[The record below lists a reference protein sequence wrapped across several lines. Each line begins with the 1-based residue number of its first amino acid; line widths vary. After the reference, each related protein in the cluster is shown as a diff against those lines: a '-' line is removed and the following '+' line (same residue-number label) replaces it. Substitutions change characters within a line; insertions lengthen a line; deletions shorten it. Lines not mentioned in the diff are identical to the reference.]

1 LRMFLD
7 ILFLLGG
14 LALLIIG
21 ADRLVKGASALAASL
36 GVSTF
41 IIGLTVVAMGTS
53 APEATLAVISSLE
66 GDPSISFGN
75 VIGANIANI
84 GVVLAMACMICPI
97 ASGMTLLRREAVFL
111 IISILAVAIL
121 GYNGVIDLS
130 NALVLIAAAV
140 AFNFFVLR
148 SAKGE
153 KAAKRIEQV
162 EERPTMEKWRM
173 LVYIVGGLALL
184 IFGSELV
191 MRGGVG
197 LATDLGVDEFTI
209 GLTIVAIGTT
219 MPEMA
224 VSISSA
230 CRLETNMLLGNVLG
244 SNIMNSLLI
253 IGLAGLFSPIAVPGD
268 FYTLALPVT
277 LVMYAA
283 LVSFMYM
290 KRKLNRTTGAIL
302 MAIYVGY
309 LTLILI

>member
-1 LRMFLD
+1 MLLD
-7 ILFLLGG
+7 ILYLLGG
-14 LALLIIG
+14 LALLIVG
-21 ADRLVKGASALAASL
+21 ANRLVKGASALAASL

-41 IIGLTVVAMGTS
+41 VIGLTVVAMGTS

-75 VIGANIANI
+75 VIGANITNI
-84 GVVLAMACMICPI
+84 GVVLAAACMVCPI

-111 IISILAVAIL
+111 IVSILAVATL
-121 GYNGVIDLS
+121 GFNGIIDLGE
-130 NALVLIAAAV
+130 ALVLIAAAV
-140 AFNFFVLR
+140 AFNYFVLR
-148 SAKGE
+148 STRSE
-153 KAAKRIEQV
+153 RAAKRIEKV
-162 EERPTMEKWRM
+162 EERPTMERWRM
-173 LVYIVGGLALL
+173 LVYIIGGLALL

-197 LATDLGVDEFTI
+197 LATDLGIDEFTI

-219 MPEMA
+219 MPELA

-230 CRLETNMLLGNVLG
+230 CRLETNLLLGNVLG
-244 SNIMNSLLI
+244 SNISNSLLI
-253 IGLAGLFSPIAVPGD
+253 VGLAGFFSPIVIPGD
-268 FYTLALPVT
+268 FYTLALPIT

-302 MAIYVGY
+302 FAIYLAY
-309 LTLILI
+309 LVLILI

>member
-1 LRMFLD
+1 MLLD
-7 ILFLLGG
+7 ILILLGG
-14 LALLIIG
+14 LALLIVG
-21 ADRLVKGASALAASL
+21 ANRLVKGASALAASL

-41 IIGLTVVAMGTS
+41 VIGLTVVAMGTS

-84 GVVLAMACMICPI
+84 GVVLAAACMVCPI

-111 IISILAVAIL
+111 IISILTVAAL
-121 GYNGVIDLS
+121 GFNGVIDLGE
-130 NALVLIAAAV
+130 ALVLIAAVV
-140 AFNFFVLR
+140 AFNYFVLR
-148 SAKGE
+148 SAKVE
-153 KAAKRIEQV
+153 RAAKRIEQV
-162 EERPTMEKWRM
+162 EERPTMERWRM
-173 LVYIVGGLALL
+173 LVYIIGGLTLL
-184 IFGSELV
+184 IIGSELV

-219 MPEMA
+219 MPELA

-230 CRLETNMLLGNVLG
+230 CRLETNLLLGNVLG
-244 SNIMNSLLI
+244 SNISNSLLI
-253 IGLAGLFSPIAVPGD
+253 VGVAGLFSPIVVPGD
-268 FYTLALPVT
+268 FFTLALPIT
-277 LVMYAA
+277 LVMYTA

-302 MAIYVGY
+302 FGIYLAY
-309 LTLILI
+309 LVLILI

>member
-1 LRMFLD
+1 MLLE
-7 ILFLLGG
+7 ILYLLGG
-14 LALLIIG
+14 LALLIVG
-21 ADRLVKGASALAASL
+21 ANRLVKGASALAASL

-41 IIGLTVVAMGTS
+41 VIGLTVVAMGTS

-75 VIGANIANI
+75 VIGANITNI
-84 GVVLAMACMICPI
+84 GVVLAAACMVCPI

-111 IISILAVAIL
+111 IVSILAVAAL
-121 GYNGVIDLS
+121 GFNGIIDLGE
-130 NALVLIAAAV
+130 ALVLIAAAV
-140 AFNFFVLR
+140 AFNYFVLR
-148 SAKGE
+148 STKVE
-153 KAAKRIEQV
+153 RAAKRIEQV
-162 EERPTMEKWRM
+162 EERPKMERWRM

-219 MPEMA
+219 MPELA

-230 CRLETNMLLGNVLG
+230 CRLETNLLLGNVLG
-244 SNIMNSLLI
+244 SNISNSLLI
-253 IGLAGLFSPIAVPGD
+253 VGMAGMFSPIAIPGD
-268 FYTLALPVT
+268 FYSLALPIT

-283 LVSFMYM
+283 LVSFMYL

-302 MAIYVGY
+302 FAIYMAY
-309 LTLILI
+309 LVLIMI

>member
-1 LRMFLD
+1 MLLD
-7 ILFLLGG
+7 ILILLGG
-14 LALLIIG
+14 LALLIVG
-21 ADRLVKGASALAASL
+21 ANRLVKGASALAASL

-41 IIGLTVVAMGTS
+41 VIGLTVVAMGTS

-84 GVVLAMACMICPI
+84 GVVLAAACMVCPI

-111 IISILAVAIL
+111 IISILTVAAL
-121 GYNGVIDLS
+121 GFNGVIDLGE
-130 NALVLIAAAV
+130 ALVLIAAVV
-140 AFNFFVLR
+140 AFNYFVLR
-148 SAKGE
+148 SAKVE
-153 KAAKRIEQV
+153 RAAKRIEQV
-162 EERPTMEKWRM
+162 EERPTMERWRM
-173 LVYIVGGLALL
+173 LVYIIGGLALL
-184 IFGSELV
+184 IIGSELV

-219 MPEMA
+219 MPELA

-230 CRLETNMLLGNVLG
+230 CRLETNLLLGNVLG
-244 SNIMNSLLI
+244 SNISNSLLI
-253 IGLAGLFSPIAVPGD
+253 VGVAGLFSPIVVPGD
-268 FYTLALPVT
+268 FFTLALPIT
-277 LVMYAA
+277 LVMYTA

-302 MAIYVGY
+302 FGIYLAY
-309 LTLILI
+309 LVLILI